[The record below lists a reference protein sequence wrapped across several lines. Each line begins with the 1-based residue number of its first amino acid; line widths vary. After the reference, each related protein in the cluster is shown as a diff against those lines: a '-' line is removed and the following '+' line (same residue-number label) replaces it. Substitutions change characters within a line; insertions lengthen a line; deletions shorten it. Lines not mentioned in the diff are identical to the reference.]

1 MSFWVFQWPWML
13 LGLVALAPLGW
24 LLRRAREKRRLVRES
39 LGHPETESIQWRDWT
54 WLGVLALLAIALAR
68 PGYDPVR
75 HSISKSG
82 RDVVFV
88 LDISRSML
96 AQDAYPSRLEAA
108 KQGIRDCLDG
118 FRGEQVGLVIYAGS
132 ASISCPLTAD
142 YEFLRYMVSQV
153 EPRSVEFGGTMLLS
167 AIEKVVD
174 QVLDSERRG
183 FQDLIILTDGEDHGP
198 DMKRV
203 ADAVKESGVDLLI
216 VGLGDSVSGSRI
228 PILNEDGNTIS
239 LKHAGSVVYTKLQD
253 RTLGE
258 LARLCP
264 DSQYQKAGTLPF
276 HLGDFYRTFSEGK
289 ASTAM
294 GADAGYIV
302 YREAAF
308 FLMPLAFVL
317 ALAGRFRLG
326 GGKE

>member
-1 MSFWVFQWPWML
+1 
-13 LGLVALAPLGW
+13 
-24 LLRRAREKRRLVRES
+24 
-39 LGHPETESIQWRDWT
+39 LGHPESESVKWRDWT
-54 WLGVLALLAIALAR
+54 WMSVLAVLVICLAR
-68 PGYDPVR
+68 PGFDPVR

-118 FRGEQVGLVIYAGS
+118 FRGEQVALVIYAGS
-132 ASISCPLTAD
+132 STISCPLTAD
-142 YEFLRYMVSQV
+142 YEFLRYMLTQV

-167 AIEKVVD
+167 AVEKVVD

-183 FQDLIILTDGEDHGP
+183 FQDLVILTDGEDHGP

-203 ADAVKESGVDLLI
+203 ADTVKESGVNSLI

-228 PILNEDGNTIS
+228 PILNEDGNVIS

-276 HLGDFYRTFSEGK
+276 HLGELYREFAEGK
-289 ASTAM
+289 EATAM
-294 GADAGYIV
+294 GGDAGYVV

-308 FLMPLAFVL
+308 FLMPIAFVL
-317 ALAGRFRLG
+317 ALLGRFRIG
-326 GGKE
+326 GAKAR